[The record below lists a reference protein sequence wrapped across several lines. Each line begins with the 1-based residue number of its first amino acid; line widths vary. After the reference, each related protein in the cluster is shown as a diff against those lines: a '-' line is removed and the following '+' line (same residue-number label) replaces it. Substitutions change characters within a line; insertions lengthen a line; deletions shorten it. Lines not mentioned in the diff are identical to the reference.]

1 MRFAIVSFGLKDVV
15 DEILPLYPQA
25 EVFNSL
31 DDLNVEDYDFIV
43 LTSELGGVEG
53 ERLISA
59 IESIAC
65 EELVIF
71 CTTATS
77 LNGILRSR
85 SQAFEI
91 VNKLPTF
98 DGAILSGFL
107 KFEDKVEAL
116 KMIIDDKI
124 DHLASK

>member
-1 MRFAIVSFGLKDVV
+1 M
-15 DEILPLYPQA
+15 LPL
-25 EVFNSL
+25 
-31 DDLNVEDYDFIV
+31 
-43 LTSELGGVEG
+43 
-53 ERLISA
+53 RK
-59 IESIAC
+59 
-65 EELVIF
+65 
-71 CTTATS
+71 
-77 LNGILRSR
+77 
-85 SQAFEI
+85 AFEI

>member
-15 DEILPLYPQA
+15 DEILPFYPQA

-31 DDLNVEDYDFIV
+31 DDLNVGDYDFIV

>member
-15 DEILPLYPQA
+15 DEILPFYPQA

>member
-1 MRFAIVSFGLKDVV
+1 MRFVIVSFGLKDVV
-15 DEILPLYPQA
+15 DEILPFYPQA